1 VGPDTPVPL
10 RQLPSVDRLLQ
21 GLDAAGALA
30 GYPRS
35 LVVACVRAAVE
46 RTRAGLREG
55 RIAPSSV
62 SLEWLVGEARALL
75 AERAAP
81 TLVPAINATGVILHT
96 NLGRAPL
103 CEEAVEAVVAAAGYA
118 VLEVDPVT
126 GERGSRQRHVDAL
139 LRELTGADAAC
150 AVNNNAAAVLVSL
163 AALAAGHEVVVS
175 RGELIE
181 IGGSFR
187 IPEIMAASACRLVE
201 VGTTNKTYLRD
212 YEAALTPQTALL
224 VKVHRSNFAMH
235 GFVHEVEVRDLVT
248 LGRRAGVPVLFD
260 MGSGA
265 LVDLSARGL
274 PREPTASEAIA
285 QGADVVTFSGDKLL
299 GGPQAGLIIGRDA
312 AVQRIRAHPIA
323 RAVRID
329 KLNLAALEST
339 LRVYRDPDRAW
350 SAIPVLRMLSADP
363 AVLEGSAR
371 DLAGRLRAALGTTA
385 SVDVRPTIAEA
396 GGGALP
402 GVELPSWA
410 VVVQPSGAPPET
422 WDHALRRHR
431 PPVFCRIAEDRLVF
445 DLRTVLPR
453 DLPALEAA
461 VANQGTLDGPRA
473 GGAGAGDPA
482 GAAKRNP

>member
-1 VGPDTPVPL
+1 MPL

-21 GLDAAGALA
+21 GLDADGALV

-35 LVVACVRAAVE
+35 LVVACVREAIE

-55 RIAPSSV
+55 RIRAATVSV
-62 SLEWLVGEARALL
+62 EGLIAEARALL
-75 AERAAP
+75 AQRAAP
-81 TLVPAINATGVILHT
+81 TLMPAINATGIIIHT

-103 CEEAVEAVVAAAGYA
+103 CEEAVEAVAAAAGYA

-126 GERGSRQRHVDAL
+126 GDRGSRQRHVDAL

-163 AALAAGHEVVVS
+163 AALARGREVVVS

-212 YEAALTPQTALL
+212 YEAALTTETALL
-224 VKVHRSNFAMH
+224 VKVHRSNFAMR
-235 GFVHEVEVRDLVT
+235 GFVHEVAVRDLAT

-265 LVDLSARGL
+265 LVDLAARGL
-274 PREPTASEAIA
+274 PQEPTASDAIA

-299 GGPQAGLIIGRDA
+299 GGPQAGLIIGREA
-312 AVQRIRAHPIA
+312 AVQRIRSHPMA

-329 KLNLAALEST
+329 KLNLAALEAT

-350 SAIPVLRMLSADP
+350 DAIPVLRMLSADP
-363 AVLEGSAR
+363 AALEQSAR
-371 DLAGRLRAALGTTA
+371 DLAGRLRATLGEAA

-402 GVELPSWA
+402 GVDLPSWA
-410 VVVQPSGAPPET
+410 VVVQPAGAPPDA
-422 WDHALRRHR
+422 WDHALRQRR

-445 DLRTVLPR
+445 DLRTVSPG

-461 VANQGTLDGPRA
+461 IVSQRSVGGTHA
-473 GGAGAGDPA
+473 GRAGAGNPA
-482 GAAKRNP
+482 GVPKRDA

>member
-1 VGPDTPVPL
+1 MPL

-21 GLDAAGALA
+21 GLDADGSLA

-35 LVVACVRAAVE
+35 LVVACVREAVE
-46 RTRAGLREG
+46 HARAGLREG
-55 RIAPSSV
+55 RIQASTV
-62 SLEWLVGEARALL
+62 TVEGLTAAARMLL
-75 AERAAP
+75 AQRTAP
-81 TLVPAINATGVILHT
+81 TLVPAINATGIIIHT

-103 CEEAVEAVVAAAGYA
+103 CQEAVAAAAAAAGYA
-118 VLEVDPVT
+118 VLEVDPAT
-126 GERGSRQRHVDAL
+126 GERGSRQRHVEAL
-139 LRELTGADAAC
+139 LCELTGADAAC

-163 AALAAGHEVVVS
+163 AALARGGEVVVS

-212 YEAALTPQTALL
+212 YEAALTPETALL
-224 VKVHRSNFAMH
+224 VKVHRSNFAMR
-235 GFVHEVEVRDLVT
+235 GFVHEVAVRDLAA

-265 LVDLSARGL
+265 LVDLAARGL
-274 PREPTASEAIA
+274 PQEPTASDAIA

-299 GGPQAGLIIGRDA
+299 GGPQAGLVIGREA
-312 AVQRIRAHPIA
+312 AVQRIRSHPMA

-329 KLNLAALEST
+329 KLNLAALAAT
-339 LRVYRDPDRAW
+339 LRVYRDPERAW
-350 SAIPVLRMLSADP
+350 QTIPVLRMLSAD
-363 AVLEGSAR
+363 ATALERSAR
-371 DLAGRLRAALGTTA
+371 DLAGRLRGGLGESA
-385 SVDVRPTIAEA
+385 SVDVRPTVAEA

-410 VVVQPSGAPPET
+410 VTVQPAGAPPEG
-422 WDHALRRHR
+422 WDHALRQHR

-445 DLRTVLPR
+445 DLRTVLPG
-453 DLPALEAA
+453 DLPVLEAA
-461 VANQGTLDGPRA
+461 VLSQRQ
-473 GGAGAGDPA
+473 A
-482 GAAKRNP
+482 GAA